1 MNKVTKSIMEFRFL
15 ELVGK
20 VKFID
25 CCKKLGV
32 KLSAVCPGV
41 KKPPSVEVIMKFEK

>member
-1 MNKVTKSIMEFRFL
+1 MEFRFL

-25 CCKKLGV
+25 CCKKLEV

-41 KKPPSVEVIMKFEK
+41 KKPSSVEVIRKFEK